1 MPRLVRDRVTWLIYA
16 QLACYSYFFYG
27 YRPVV
32 PLLRD
37 EYQVTN
43 TVAALHG
50 TAAAVGSIIGGFLMP
65 VVARRLGR
73 SRTMW
78 LGLAGLAVS
87 AAMLVLSPVIAASLV
102 AMVCAAMSVTL
113 ISALAMATLSDH
125 HGGAGPAAITEA
137 NGLAVIAGFIAPL
150 VIGGAVAVGWG
161 WRPGIAVAIVMI
173 IVTAVVAWRTGVR
186 IPASTPRTTR
196 PGGKTGLP
204 GRYWLVWGVV
214 LAQTGVEFAVSMW
227 GSDQLREHAGMTPGA
242 AAAAVSA
249 MVAGIV
255 VGRLGGGALAL
266 RVSTPR
272 LLLGAIAVTAAGF
285 VVFWLSTMAWLA
297 VAGLMVAGL
306 GMALL
311 WPLGVSLAIAASDGQ
326 PDLATARL
334 SYAVGIASGG
344 APFVLGA
351 ISDAAGTQ
359 RAFLLVPVLLAIAAG
374 GVVLVGRQRR
384 IDAAAES
391 VTPEAVPEGGE
402 AQR

>member
-37 EYQVTN
+37 EYQVSN

-50 TAAAVGSIIGGFLMP
+50 TAAAVGSIIGGFLLP
-65 VVARRLGR
+65 FVVRRLGR
-73 SRTMW
+73 GRTMW
-78 LGLAGLAVS
+78 LGLAGLAVG
-87 AAMLVLSPVIAASLV
+87 AAMLVSAPGIAVSLA
-102 AMVCAAMSVTL
+102 AMVWAAVSVTL

-125 HGGAGPAAITEA
+125 HGDAGTAAITEA
-137 NGLAVIAGFIAPL
+137 NGLAVIAGFLAPL
-150 VIGGAVAVGWG
+150 VIGGAVSIGWG
-161 WRPGIAVAIVMI
+161 WRPGIAVAVVI
-173 IVTAVVAWRTGVR
+173 IVVTATVAWRTGIRVPEAAPR
-186 IPASTPRTTR
+186 PARS
-196 PGGKTGLP
+196 GAGSGVP

-227 GSDQLREHAGMTPGA
+227 GSDQLRGHAGMTPGA

-255 VGRLGGGALAL
+255 VGRLAGGALAL

-272 LLLGAIAVTAAGF
+272 LLLAAIGVTTAGF
-285 VVFWLSTMAWLA
+285 AVFWLSTAALVA

-351 ISDAAGTQ
+351 FSDAVGTH
-359 RAFLLVPVLLAIAAG
+359 RAFLLVPVLLAVAAT
-374 GVVLVGRQRR
+374 GVICVGRASRTT
-384 IDAAAES
+384 AE
-391 VTPEAVPEGGE
+391 VAVAGSP
-402 AQR
+402 